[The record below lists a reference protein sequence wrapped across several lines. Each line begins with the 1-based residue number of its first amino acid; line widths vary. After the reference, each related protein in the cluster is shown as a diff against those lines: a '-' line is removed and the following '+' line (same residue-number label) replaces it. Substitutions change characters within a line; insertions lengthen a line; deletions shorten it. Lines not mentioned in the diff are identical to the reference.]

1 MSSRATRSTTI
12 SRRRAAAAAPPAAPA
27 RSSSPQLNDG
37 VAAAV
42 PGPQIHAGHKSAF
55 LLKQQGGVL
64 TQRLV
69 SRTSATDTTPNT
81 RPCPI
86 LAAALHPY
94 QDQLR
99 SSGMG
104 SRPGA
109 SSASSAAAPGT
120 PGLGDAK
127 RYGAPGSRLENAEPG
142 PKPLRATGAPPPR
155 GRYRGEGGR
164 DQRPGSVREPGA
176 ARPSLLRHLPPTRGR
191 AAASGAV
198 PRWRRNGPTESSP
211 PTSAPR
217 PCPRIPARN
226 SRR

>member
-12 SRRRAAAAAPPAAPA
+12 SGPRAAAAAPPAAPA

-81 RPCPI
+81 RPCPVP
-86 LAAALHPY
+86 AAALHPY

-99 SSGMG
+99 PSGMG
-104 SRPGA
+104 SKRFHATAGA
-109 SSASSAAAPGT
+109 R
-120 PGLGDAK
+120 GLGDPK
-127 RYGAPGSRLENAEPG
+127 RYGAPGSRLENAAPG

-155 GRYRGEGGR
+155 GQCRGEGGQ
-164 DQRPGSVREPGA
+164 DQRPGSVRAPGA
-176 ARPSLLRHLPPTRGR
+176 ARPSLLRHLPSTRGR